1 MIYPTRRAVLLMAL
15 GAVVAL
21 AVAALFAARWYLALA
36 WPIGLAMLIMMDA
49 WGTRG
54 PLAIGVAWPAS
65 AYVGEAREAEL
76 ALRIGSGPARAEVA
90 LARSPLITQAN
101 DGRMTIPLAGGAGT
115 AKHALTMVRRSRALF
130 DRLWLR
136 WSGPLGLVWRQRELP
151 RGDSLHI
158 LPDLRPTHRHG
169 IRLFERYAAE
179 GALKQLLRGERSDF
193 DALVE
198 FRAGMDRRSI
208 DWKSSA
214 RATKLLARQYHGE
227 KNNQIVFALDCGR
240 QMAEPV
246 GGIARLDRVIS
257 AALLTGW
264 LALRFGDR
272 VALHAFDSKPR
283 LTSGLVSG
291 AGAFAELQR
300 LAASIDYGDDETNYT
315 YALTELNARLSR
327 RSLVILFTEVTDRIS
342 ARFLLTSIR
351 LLIRKHLVLV
361 VMLRDDELAGFAE
374 ADPVDADDVTRAIT
388 AASLLKE
395 RQEVVAELRQL
406 GIDVLET
413 PFGDVAPQ
421 IAEAYLR
428 IKRRD
433 RL

>member
-21 AVAALFAARWYLALA
+21 AVAALFPARWYLALA

-49 WGTRG
+49 WRTRG
-54 PLAIGVAWPAS
+54 PLAIDVAWPAS

-76 ALRIGSGPARAEVA
+76 ALRIGSGPDRAEVA
-90 LARSPLITQAN
+90 LARSPLITQAD
-101 DGRMTIPLAGGAGT
+101 DGRMTIPLASGAGT
-115 AKHALTMVRRSRALF
+115 AKHALTMVRRGRALF

-179 GALKQLLRGERSDF
+179 GALKQLLRGEGSDF

-361 VMLRDDELAGFAE
+361 VMLRDDELEGFAE

-413 PFGDVAPQ
+413 PFEDVAPQ

>member
-1 MIYPTRRAVLLMAL
+1 MIYPTRRAVLLMVL

-36 WPIGLAMLIMMDA
+36 WPIGLAMLIALDA
-49 WGTRG
+49 WRTRG
-54 PLAIGVAWPAS
+54 PLAIEVALPAS
-65 AYVGEAREAEL
+65 AYVGEVREAEL

-90 LARSPLITQAN
+90 LARSLLITQAD
-101 DGRMTIPLAGGAGT
+101 DGRMTIPLAGGTGT
-115 AKHALTMVRRSRALF
+115 AKHALTMLRRGRALF

-179 GALKQLLRGERSDF
+179 GALKQLLRGEGSDF

-395 RQEVVAELRQL
+395 RQEVVAKLRQL

>member
-21 AVAALFAARWYLALA
+21 AVAALFPARWYLALA
-36 WPIGLAMLIMMDA
+36 WPIGLTMLIMMDA
-49 WGTRG
+49 WRTRG
-54 PLAIGVAWPAS
+54 PLAIDVAWPAS

-76 ALRIGSGPARAEVA
+76 ALRIGSGPDRAEVA
-90 LARSPLITQAN
+90 LARSPLITQAD
-101 DGRMTIPLAGGAGT
+101 DGRMTIPLASGAGT
-115 AKHALTMVRRSRALF
+115 AKHALTMVRRGRALF

-136 WSGPLGLVWRQRELP
+136 WSGPLGLVWRQCELP

-179 GALKQLLRGERSDF
+179 GALKQLLRGEGSDF

-361 VMLRDDELAGFAE
+361 VMLRDDELEGFAE

-413 PFGDVAPQ
+413 PFEDVAPQ